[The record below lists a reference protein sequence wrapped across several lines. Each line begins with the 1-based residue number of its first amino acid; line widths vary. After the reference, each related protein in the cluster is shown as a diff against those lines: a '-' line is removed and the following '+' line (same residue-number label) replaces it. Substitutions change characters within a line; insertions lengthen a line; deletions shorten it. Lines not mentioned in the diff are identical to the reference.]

1 MTECGLTNLAICI
14 PQKIAEFFV
23 SILNLAVEPLLH
35 LNHAL
40 LTEPVIISIFHP
52 FWAIMVYIISLLYGL
67 FFLFAGFN
75 FMVSGYDAAKR
86 EKAKEWLLN
95 IVLMI
100 LFVQAS
106 YLIYELMIEFGSL
119 LTAGVINL
127 INPDF
132 FLMTAD
138 NITNFGLQIV
148 LLTPYV
154 AVLLVT
160 SVFLA
165 LRYLLVSMGILFFP
179 IAIFLYFIPPVR
191 AYGKLILNV
200 LIVAILLPFFN
211 ALILL
216 GASMLIDIPLF
227 SNFKIVLVTVAYI
240 SIELFMILLMLF
252 AALKAVFS
260 VLESDTGKNV
270 AKAAKYL
277 I

>member
-14 PQKIAEFFV
+14 PEKIAEFAV
-23 SILNLAVEPLLH
+23 SILNLAVEPLLN
-35 LNHAL
+35 LNHSL

-160 SVFLA
+160 SIFLA

-270 AKAAKYL
+270 VKAAKYL

>member
-14 PQKIAEFFV
+14 PEKIAEFAV

-35 LNHAL
+35 INHAL
-40 LTEPVIISIFHP
+40 LIEPVTISIFHP

>member
-1 MTECGLTNLAICI
+1 
-14 PQKIAEFFV
+14 
-23 SILNLAVEPLLH
+23 
-35 LNHAL
+35 
-40 LTEPVIISIFHP
+40 
-52 FWAIMVYIISLLYGL
+52 
-67 FFLFAGFN
+67 
-75 FMVSGYDAAKR
+75 MVSGYDAAKR

-138 NITNFGLQIV
+138 NITDFGLQIV
-148 LLTPYV
+148 LLIPYV

-160 SVFLA
+160 SIFLA

-179 IAIFLYFIPPVR
+179 IAIFLYFIPPVK
-191 AYGKLILNV
+191 AYGKLILNM

-216 GASMLIDIPLF
+216 GASMLMDIPLF

-240 SIELFMILLMLF
+240 AIELFLILLMLF

-260 VLESDTGKNV
+260 VVNSDTGRNV
-270 AKAAKYL
+270 MKAAKYL

>member
-14 PQKIAEFFV
+14 PEKIAEFVV
-23 SILNLAVEPLLH
+23 SILNLAVEPLLN
-35 LNHAL
+35 LNHSL
-40 LTEPVIISIFHP
+40 LTEPVTISIFHP

-138 NITNFGLQIV
+138 NITNFGLQVV
-148 LLTPYV
+148 LLVPYV

-160 SVFLA
+160 SIFLA
-165 LRYLLVSMGILFFP
+165 LRYLFVSMGILFFP

-200 LIVAILLPFFN
+200 LIVAILIPFFN

-216 GASMLIDIPLF
+216 GASMLMDISLF

-240 SIELFMILLMLF
+240 AIELFMILLMLF
-252 AALKAVFS
+252 AMLKAAFGVIN
-260 VLESDTGKNV
+260 SDTGKNV
-270 AKAAKYL
+270 MQAAKYL